1 MLPIPSAVGTF
12 NKTKDL
18 FEISN
23 QLRYVELLGFRSQE
37 ELKVRKASTAGIVC
51 LAPSLVGPLIV

>member
-1 MLPIPSAVGTF
+1 MLPIPIPSAVGTF

-23 QLRYVELLGFRSQE
+23 QLRYVELFEFRCQD
-37 ELKVRKASTAGIVC
+37 ELKVRKAPL
-51 LAPSLVGPLIV
+51 LALFAWLLPLLDL